1 MLNPRCKLY
10 DTSDQT
16 ILVKTNFAKSK
27 ITNAVSNTEYY
38 HITQNL
44 DGRICIQF
52 DDNRSTYSRQSF
64 SNNRLLPVT
73 KELLDK
79 KLSGLNIKPIDLSNE
94 FADKLDSTFDYKNDV
109 LSEFNKLKGYPKKN
123 KFVNSRYADK
133 PRMQTYYYNR
143 PTPQDVLIE
152 ERDWNQ
158 TNTSYSGFT
167 GQLRGWWDN
176 YLTVEERAMVINAQ
190 ATDGG
195 VDNLGMALVA
205 NREDAV
211 YTLILTIL
219 EHFNGRFTNQ
229 NETVRTLLNGLRCKT
244 LGDFR
249 WDKDT
254 FMSRV
259 MELPENKLDHW
270 KTKFIDGLPSLF
282 AERVRKI
289 LRVSYGEIPYR
300 DYTYG
305 KQLKMDKLKERNQ
318 LGDFCTQFGLPGL
331 PEISTHKKKKHKY
344 HRYPNQDSPYR
355 RKRSRYRS
363 KEEREAKKA
372 HRKATRFTKNRS
384 KRDLADIKC
393 YKCGKFGHIAPNCK
407 LQKLKTLG
415 LDDELRDKVYSL
427 LYISGEIENLKREI
441 KSLKQNQMICDHRIT
456 QIEKINSPAEKSND
470 KNKGISENNNI
481 KKHIVTLPYEDNF
494 SEDDIPTKSRPCQMN
509 AELVE
514 FCKKEIDN
522 LLQKGLIK
530 PSKSPWSCTTFY
542 VNNAAEK
549 ECGIPRLVI
558 NYKPLNKYLK
568 WIHKWTPEV
577 GFTEEQVPCL
587 YRTFY
592 NNFWDKL
599 MKKDSK
605 IKTLY
610 GQELLDSIKTKIQE
624 YSSKPQKE
632 VIDDSSV
639 QHIARKI
646 SFQEGDKE
654 EMINN
659 YLEEVKRN
667 LLRSINQYEK
677 SDTSMQSETSNDD
690 IAEYSQPFE
699 SEKTL
704 PDEDLQNA
712 EEFLR
717 KMKESD
723 KRPA

>member
-1 MLNPRCKLY
+1 M
-10 DTSDQT
+10 
-16 ILVKTNFAKSK
+16 IVA
-27 ITNAVSNTEYY
+27 
-38 HITQNL
+38 
-44 DGRICIQF
+44 
-52 DDNRSTYSRQSF
+52 
-64 SNNRLLPVT
+64 
-73 KELLDK
+73 
-79 KLSGLNIKPIDLSNE
+79 
-94 FADKLDSTFDYKNDV
+94 
-109 LSEFNKLKGYPKKN
+109 
-123 KFVNSRYADK
+123 
-133 PRMQTYYYNR
+133 
-143 PTPQDVLIE
+143 
-152 ERDWNQ
+152 
-158 TNTSYSGFT
+158 GFT

-176 YLTVEERAMVINAQ
+176 YLTVKERAMVINAQ
-190 ATDGG
+190 ATGEG

-205 NREDAV
+205 NREDVV

-219 EHFNGRFTNQ
+219 EHFNDRFTNQ

-249 WDKDT
+249 WYKDT

-289 LRVSYGEIPYR
+289 LRGSYGEIPYR

-305 KQLKMDKLKERNQ
+305 KLIGICTEEGLNLCNELRLSRQLKMDKLKERNQ
-318 LGDFCTQFGLPGL
+318 LGDFFTQFGLPGL

-415 LDDELRDKVYSL
+415 LDDELRDKVYGL
-427 LYISGEIENLKREI
+427 LYTSGSESDYYSESEFEAKIDLLDLSDSDKNVDNTCTTCKVE
-441 KSLKQNQMICDHRIT
+441 QMLAAFKK
-456 QIEKINSPAEKSND
+456 EKIKM
-470 KNKGISENNNI
+470 ISENIAIDICAEHPSAFWNR

-494 SEDDIPTKSRPCQMN
+494 SEDDIPTKPRPCQMN
-509 AELVE
+509 TELVE

-522 LLQKGLIK
+522 LLQK
-530 PSKSPWSCTTFY
+530 
-542 VNNAAEK
+542 
-549 ECGIPRLVI
+549 
-558 NYKPLNKYLK
+558 
-568 WIHKWTPEV
+568 EV

-599 MKKDSK
+599 MKKDPK
-605 IKTLY
+605 TKTLY
-610 GQELLDSIKTKIQE
+610 GQELLDSIKAKIQE
-624 YSSKPQKE
+624 YFSKPQKE
-632 VIDDSSV
+632 VIDGSSV
-639 QHIARKI
+639 RHIARKI

-654 EMINN
+654 E
-659 YLEEVKRN
+659 
-667 LLRSINQYEK
+667 
-677 SDTSMQSETSNDD
+677 
-690 IAEYSQPFE
+690 
-699 SEKTL
+699 
-704 PDEDLQNA
+704 
-712 EEFLR
+712 
-717 KMKESD
+717 
-723 KRPA
+723 

>member
-1 MLNPRCKLY
+1 
-10 DTSDQT
+10 
-16 ILVKTNFAKSK
+16 
-27 ITNAVSNTEYY
+27 
-38 HITQNL
+38 
-44 DGRICIQF
+44 
-52 DDNRSTYSRQSF
+52 
-64 SNNRLLPVT
+64 
-73 KELLDK
+73 ELRDK
-79 KLSGLNIKPIDLSNE
+79 KLSGLNIKPIDLSKD
-94 FADKLDSTFDYKNDV
+94 FADKLDTTFDYKNDI
-109 LSEFNKLKGYPKKN
+109 LSEFNKLRSYPKKN
-123 KFVNSRYADK
+123 SKFADSRYADK

-152 ERDWNQ
+152 ERNWNQ

-176 YLTVEERAMVINAQ
+176 YLTIEERAMVINAQ
-190 ATDGG
+190 ATDEG

-244 LGDFR
+244 LGEFR
-249 WDKDT
+249 WYKDT

-259 MELPENKLDHW
+259 MELPENKLEHW
-270 KTKFIDGLPSLF
+270 KAKFIDGLPSLF

-289 LRVSYGEIPYR
+289 LRGSYGEIPYR

-331 PEISTHKKKKHKY
+331 PETSTHKKKKHKY

-372 HRKATRFTKNRS
+372 HRKSTRFTKNRS

-415 LDDELRDKVYSL
+415 LDDELRDKVYDL
-427 LYISGEIENLKREI
+427 LYTFGEVENLKREI

-470 KNKGISENNNI
+470 KNKGIFENDIEEKPISFNP
-481 KKHIVTLPYEDNF
+481 KHDNF

-509 AELVE
+509 VELVE
-514 FCKKEIDN
+514 FCKKEIDS

-530 PSKSPWSCTTFY
+530 PSKSPWSCTAFY

-549 ECGIPRLVI
+549 ERGIPRL
-558 NYKPLNKYLK
+558 
-568 WIHKWTPEV
+568 
-577 GFTEEQVPCL
+577 
-587 YRTFY
+587 
-592 NNFWDKL
+592 
-599 MKKDSK
+599 
-605 IKTLY
+605 
-610 GQELLDSIKTKIQE
+610 
-624 YSSKPQKE
+624 
-632 VIDDSSV
+632 
-639 QHIARKI
+639 
-646 SFQEGDKE
+646 EGDKE

-677 SDTSMQSETSNDD
+677 SDTSMKSETSNDD
-690 IAEYSQPFE
+690 IVEDSQPFE
-699 SEKTL
+699 SEKIL
-704 PDEDLQNA
+704 SEEDLQDA
-712 EEFLR
+712 EEFIR

-723 KRPA
+723 KRPVP

>member
-1 MLNPRCKLY
+1 MISTNINSNLLRNQF
-10 DTSDQT
+10 DIASTS
-16 ILVKTNFAKSK
+16 KSK
-27 ITNAVSNTEYY
+27 SEAQTVLT
-38 HITQNL
+38 HIQ
-44 DGRICIQF
+44 RPPEIQDF
-52 DDNRSTYSRQSF
+52 KFKSLND
-64 SNNRLLPVT
+64 LE
-73 KELLDK
+73 ELLDK
-79 KLSGLNIKPIDLSNE
+79 KLSGLNIKPIDLSKD
-94 FADKLDSTFDYKNDV
+94 FADKMDATFDYKNDV
-109 LSEFNKLKGYPKKN
+109 LLEINKLNSYPKKN
-123 KFVNSRYADK
+123 SKFADSRYADK

-176 YLTVEERAMVINAQ
+176 YLTIEDRAMVINAK
-190 ATDGG
+190 AIDEG

-229 NETVRTLLNGLRCKT
+229 NETVRTLLNGLRCRT
-244 LGDFR
+244 LSEFR
-249 WDKDT
+249 WYKDT
-254 FMSRV
+254 FLSRV

-270 KTKFIDGLPSLF
+270 KAKFIDGLPSIF

-289 LRVSYGEIPYR
+289 LRGSYGEIPYNN
-300 DYTYG
+300 YTYG
-305 KQLKMDKLKERNQ
+305 KQLKMDKFKEKSH
-318 LGDFCTQFGLPGL
+318 LGDFCTQFGLP
-331 PEISTHKKKKHKY
+331 ESSVHKKKKHKY

-363 KEEREAKKA
+363 KEERETKKA

-393 YKCGKFGHIAPNCK
+393 YKCGTFGHIAPNCK

-415 LDDELRDKVYSL
+415 LDDELRDKVDSL
-427 LYISGEIENLKREI
+427 LYTSGEVENLKRDI

-456 QIEKINSPAEKSND
+456 QIEKINSLAEKSND
-470 KNKGISENNNI
+470 KNKGISENDI
-481 KKHIVTLPYEDNF
+481 EEKPIITLPYEDNF

-514 FCKKEIDN
+514 FCKKEIDS

-530 PSKSPWSCTTFY
+530 PSKSPWSCTAFY

-549 ECGIPRLVI
+549 ERGIPRLI
-558 NYKPLNKYLK
+558 YFFLEFSIP

-577 GFTEEQVPCL
+577 GFTEEHIPCL
-587 YRTFY
+587 YRAFC

-599 MKKDSK
+599 MKKDPK
-605 IKTLY
+605 TKTLY
-610 GQELLDSIKTKIQE
+610 GQELLDSIEIKIQE

-639 QHIARKI
+639 RHIARRI
-646 SFQEGDKE
+646 SFQEGDKA

-667 LLRSINQYEK
+667 LLHSINQIEK

-690 IAEYSQPFE
+690 IAEDSQPLE
-699 SEKTL
+699 SERILYDK
-704 PDEDLQNA
+704 DFQNA
-712 EEFLR
+712 EEFIL
-717 KMKESD
+717 KMKEAD